1 MISPLEALE
10 NYRYTYF
17 GFMSHPTDKN
27 PWQATPMMAV
37 SNNLTQWEEVT
48 GFDQLEGLRDGFLK
62 KIGDYYYIIGTG
74 GFYKTN
80 DFISFTKLKGLDK
93 GNYKNLWAPEIFQ
106 ANDGSYHIV
115 YCAGDEF
122 KYDIFIANFDPEKDE
137 ITVQNQPVSF
147 YVDDFDNSWRIDP
160 DITVIHGV
168 YYLTLAGNYV
178 FSSNDYNGPYQRFP
192 VNFAPTPQRF
202 GSHES
207 LIDGWVEG
215 PNMFVDGD
223 AVRLFADQTDGN
235 GLVFRSATVDDMFDW
250 TGMEKTHCS
259 FKMRH
264 GSIIVND
271 SINASVDTEVDDAP
285 KIDDK
290 LTIKGLH
297 DKHEVAL
304 TCFMKNSFQWQ
315 YENNQTNQIQFV
327 AYDDG
332 SPSFSCIAIESIIVF
347 NNDLFIIK
355 NIEED
360 DNGSE
365 LYTVTAM
372 QYVNS
377 EIGRV
382 RQRNVRNGT
391 LTYTV
396 DAVLDYFLN
405 DKKANPFGFT
415 YHVFGDFDKQQIENL
430 GACSGKDMISKIIET
445 WPGTIVYPKG
455 MTINVYAPGSFK
467 KNYGRR
473 MVYKYHSTDMK
484 LTEDST
490 NIVNQ
495 VLAIGATKDD
505 NDNQADNQNGGSS
518 NSGTDST
525 TNNNNGGGNA
535 GGNTGGNTGNQ
546 QPTQKPQQP
555 GVTPGASLAS
565 AEAFAKSPINSD
577 FGVNKDAMLRD
588 FAARD
593 HRVHAWGVDVNRL
606 YDTVKG
612 QGISPEWFFAYDL
625 TEQDPMAWS
634 WLNHFA
640 NHLADPY
647 QDAIR
652 VCNWIK
658 QWAYSDGFTPAS
670 GFGAWTSPQ
679 MRAQWNAEFHKGTIG
694 RLYLQ
699 GTAAAVMELAH
710 ENPGRYGRPM
720 AWCVSMIKGW
730 GGRANG

>member
-37 SNNLTQWEEVT
+37 SNNLVEWEEVG
-48 GFDQLEGLRDGFLK
+48 GFDQLNGLRDGFLK

-122 KYDIFIANFDPEKDE
+122 TYNVYIADFDPGTDE
-137 ITVQNQPVSF
+137 VATQGQEVVF
-147 YVDDFDNSWRIDP
+147 YADDIDNSWRIDP
-160 DITVIHGV
+160 DITVIHGI

-178 FSSNDYNGPYQRFP
+178 FSSANYIGPYQRFP

-202 GSHES
+202 GSHDS

-332 SPSFSCIAIESIIVF
+332 SPSFSCIAIESTIVF

-365 LYTVTAM
+365 LYMVTAM

-518 NSGTDST
+518 NSGTGST
-525 TNNNNGGGNA
+525 ANNNSGNAGGNA
-535 GGNTGGNTGNQ
+535 GGNTGNQ
-546 QPTQKPQQP
+546 QPAQKPTF
-555 GVTPGASLAS
+555 TPGASCAN
-565 AEAFAKSPINSD
+565 AVAFAKSPINAD
-577 FGVNKDAMLRD
+577 FGVNKAAMIADFSRRSRRLRYLGADA
-588 FAARD
+588 
-593 HRVHAWGVDVNRL
+593 NQL
-606 YDTVKG
+606 YDTIKG
-612 QGISPEWFFAYDL
+612 QGISPEWFFAYELQEDL
-625 TEQDPMAWS
+625 NVHWG
-634 WLNHFA
+634 WLNHTYPHGNA
-640 NHLADPY
+640 Y
-647 QDAIR
+647 SDAIYI
-652 VCNWIK
+652 CGWIK
-658 QWAYSDGFTPAS
+658 QWAYSNGFHAATEGGLGNQS
-670 GFGAWTSPQ
+670 
-679 MRAQWNAEFHKGTIG
+679 MVAQWNVEFPKGTIG

-699 GTAAAVMELAH
+699 ATAAASAELLGQ
-710 ENPGRYGRPM
+710 NGGYYGKPLAGCAAQIR
-720 AWCVSMIKGW
+720 AW
-730 GGRANG
+730 GGHS

>member
-1 MISPLEALE
+1 MAIAPMEALKD
-10 NYRYTYF
+10 YRYTYF
-17 GFMSHPTDKN
+17 GFQSHPTTKE

-37 SNNLTQWEEVT
+37 SDNLVQWTEVT
-48 GFDQLEGLRDGFLK
+48 GFDELEGLRDGYVK

-80 DFISFTKLKGLDK
+80 DFISFTPIDNLKK
-93 GNYKNLWAPEIFQ
+93 GDFKDLWAPEIFQ
-106 ANDGSYHIV
+106 DNDGNYHIV
-115 YCAGDEF
+115 YSAGDSSTGEMNI
-122 KYDIFIANFDPEKDE
+122 YLANFDPKEDK

-147 YVDDFDNSWRIDP
+147 YVDDIDNSWRIDP
-160 DITVIHGV
+160 DITVIHGI
-168 YYLTLAGNYV
+168 YYLTIAGNYI
-178 FSSNDYNGPYQRFP
+178 FSSNDYIGPYQKFP
-192 VNFAPTPQRF
+192 VNFAPTPQKF
-202 GSHES
+202 GSHDS

-223 AVRLFADQTDGN
+223 SVRLFADQAAGN
-235 GLVFRSATVDDMFDW
+235 GLVFQTATIDNMFDW
-250 TGMEKTHCS
+250 SSVEKTHCS
-259 FKMRH
+259 FMMRH

-271 SINASVDTEVDDAP
+271 TVTAEVPAEIDKAP
-285 KIDDK
+285 KIDTK
-290 LTIKGLH
+290 MTIQGLH
-297 DKHEVAL
+297 AKQAVAL
-304 TCFMKNSFQWQ
+304 TCYMRNSFQWQ
-315 YENNQTNQIQFV
+315 YEDNQTNQIQFV

-332 SPSFSCIAIESIIVF
+332 SPSFAYIANESTITF

-355 NIEED
+355 NVEED
-360 DNGSE
+360 DNGAN
-365 LYTVTAM
+365 LYTVTAI

-382 RQRNVRNGT
+382 RQRNVRTGT

-405 DKKANPFGFT
+405 DKIANPFGFT
-415 YHVFGDFDKQQIENL
+415 YHVFGDFDSQQIENL

-445 WPGTIVYPKG
+445 WPGTIIFPKG
-455 MTINVYAPGSFK
+455 KTINVYARDAFK

-473 MVYKYHSTDMK
+473 IVYKYHSSDMK

-495 VLAIGATKDD
+495 VLAIGATKENND
-505 NDNQADNQNGGSS
+505 NDTDNQNGGSS
-518 NSGTDST
+518 N
-525 TNNNNGGGNA
+525 TNNGTNANSNGTSANNPQLA
-535 GGNTGGNTGNQ
+535 
-546 QPTQKPQQP
+546 QPT
-555 GVTPGASLAS
+555 VTPGASLDS
-565 AEAFAKSPINSD
+565 AEAFGKSPINSD
-577 FGVNKDAMLRD
+577 FGVNKDAMLKD

-606 YDTVKG
+606 YDTVKA

-625 TEQDPMAWS
+625 TEQDPMSWS
-634 WLNHFA
+634 WLNHFG
-640 NHLADPY
+640 NRLPDPY

-670 GFGAWTSPQ
+670 GFGAYASPQ
-679 MRAQWNAEFHKGTIG
+679 MTAQWNQEFGKGTIG

-699 GTAAAVMELAH
+699 GTAAAVMEIAN
-710 ENPGRYGRPM
+710 ENPGRYGRPL

-730 GGRANG
+730 GGHSHG

>member
-1 MISPLEALE
+1 MISALEALDQ
-10 NYRYTYF
+10 YRYTYF
-17 GFMSHPTDKN
+17 GFMSHPTDKD

-37 SNNLTQWEEVT
+37 SNNLVEWEEVG
-48 GFDQLEGLRDGFLK
+48 GFDQLNGLRDGYLK

-80 DFISFTKLKGLDK
+80 DFITFTSLKGLKTDK
-93 GNYKNLWAPEIFQ
+93 FKDVWAPEIFQ
-106 ANDGSYHIV
+106 DNDENYHIV
-115 YCAGDEF
+115 YCAGDMD
-122 KYDIFIANFDPEKDE
+122 KGIFDVYIADFDPKKDE
-137 ITVQNQPVSF
+137 IATQGQQVCF
-147 YVDDFDNSWRIDP
+147 YADDIDNTWRIDP
-160 DITVIHGV
+160 DITVIHGI
-168 YYLTLAGNYV
+168 YYLTLAGNYI
-178 FSSNDYNGPYQRFP
+178 FSSNNYIGPYQKFP
-192 VNFAPTPQRF
+192 VNFAPTPQKF
-202 GSHES
+202 GSHDS

-223 AVRLFADQTDGN
+223 TVRLFADQAAGN
-235 GLVFRSATVDDMFDW
+235 GLVFRSATVGNMFDW
-250 TGMEKTHCS
+250 TAIEKTHCS

-264 GSIIVND
+264 GSIVVND
-271 SINASVDTEVDDAP
+271 SINASVPAEIDDAP

-290 LTIKGLH
+290 MTIQGLH
-297 DKHEVAL
+297 DKHPVAL

-315 YENNQTNQIQFV
+315 YENNQTNQIQFI
-327 AYDDG
+327 AYNDG
-332 SPSFSCIAIESIIVF
+332 SPSFSCIAIESTIAF

-445 WPGTIVYPKG
+445 WPGTVVYPRGK
-455 MTINVYAPGSFK
+455 TINVYAPGAFK

-473 MVYKYHSTDMK
+473 IVYKYHSSDMK

-495 VLAIGATKDD
+495 VLAIGATKEN

-518 NSGTDST
+518 N
-525 TNNNNGGGNA
+525 TNNGTSANTGGSGNGNSGGGN
-535 GGNTGGNTGNQ
+535 NNPQ
-546 QPTQKPQQP
+546 QPT
-555 GVTPGASLAS
+555 VTPGASVAN
-565 AEAFAKSPINSD
+565 AVAFAKSPINAD
-577 FGVNKDAMLRD
+577 FGVNKAAMIADFSRRSRRLRYLGADA
-588 FAARD
+588 
-593 HRVHAWGVDVNRL
+593 NKL
-606 YDTVKG
+606 YDTIKG
-612 QGISPEWFFAYDL
+612 QGISPEWFFAYELQEDL
-625 TEQDPMAWS
+625 NPRWG
-634 WLNHFA
+634 WLNHTYP
-640 NHLADPY
+640 HG
-647 QDAIR
+647 DAYSDAVYI
-652 VCNWIK
+652 CNWIK
-658 QWAYSDGFTPAS
+658 QWANSNGFRAATEGGLGNQSMA
-670 GFGAWTSPQ
+670 
-679 MRAQWNAEFHKGTIG
+679 AQWNVEFPKGTIG

-699 GTAAAVMELAH
+699 ATAAASAEMLGQNGGYYGKPLA
-710 ENPGRYGRPM
+710 GCAAQIR
-720 AWCVSMIKGW
+720 AW
-730 GGRANG
+730 GGHS